1 MGLTSADYSD
11 KKSYSD
17 LLERGNRISG
27 EIKNNFSFIGNE
39 EIKIIIEK
47 VNHGSAEAKRYPSKG
62 NKIIIDSDKLQNVS
76 DFELRGLFS
85 HEIAHLE
92 SYSEMNWLQLG
103 VFAIRYSVSDAFK
116 KKVERET
123 DVASVEKGF
132 GKELLAF
139 REYRLKTASKDDKK
153 TLIAYYLSPEEIKK
167 LEKGQST

>member
-62 NKIIIDSDKLQNVS
+62 NKIIILQKPYIFIVPN
-76 DFELRGLFS
+76 
-85 HEIAHLE
+85 
-92 SYSEMNWLQLG
+92 
-103 VFAIRYSVSDAFK
+103 
-116 KKVERET
+116 
-123 DVASVEKGF
+123 
-132 GKELLAF
+132 
-139 REYRLKTASKDDKK
+139 
-153 TLIAYYLSPEEIKK
+153 
-167 LEKGQST
+167 